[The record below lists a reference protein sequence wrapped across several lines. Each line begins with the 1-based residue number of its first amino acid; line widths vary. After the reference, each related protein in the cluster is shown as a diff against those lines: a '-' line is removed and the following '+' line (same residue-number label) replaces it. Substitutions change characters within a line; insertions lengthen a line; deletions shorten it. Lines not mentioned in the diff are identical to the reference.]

1 MRPLDIVELAE
12 PEEVEVLEPEED
24 FEQFLLPV
32 IHEMREDIAALTREH
47 GRAYLRSRSKLWEMD
62 HMLVQIQTQVEASEQ
77 SALNHLQG
85 PGAGAE
91 GRGARRGD
99 QAEEMA
105 QVALMRPR
113 QASRW
118 PGDAAVS
125 PQCALK
131 PQPSAATPVFDLGD
145 LGKAF

>member
-62 HMLVQIQTQVEASEQ
+62 HMLVQIQTQVSSQWIPVDWRRLADALEKLKPESLLSPPFPP
-77 SALNHLQG
+77 SALCPHLHY
-85 PGAGAE
+85 
-91 GRGARRGD
+91 
-99 QAEEMA
+99 
-105 QVALMRPR
+105 V
-113 QASRW
+113 S
-118 PGDAAVS
+118 AVV
-125 PQCALK
+125 C
-131 PQPSAATPVFDLGD
+131 G
-145 LGKAF
+145 G